1 MTNGLIQ
8 ANELEQWEKELK
20 EQISSANGNERL
32 ILERKLQKIESIEKR
47 IREHFTINQI
57 SSKKN
62 KRKIYQNFCKKTPPS
77 LRWR

>member
-8 ANELEQWEKELK
+8 ANELEQWKKELK

-62 KRKIYQNFCKKTPPS
+62 KRKIYVK
-77 LRWR
+77 

>member
-8 ANELEQWEKELK
+8 ANKLEQWEKELK

-62 KRKIYQNFCKKTPPS
+62 KRKIYVK
-77 LRWR
+77 

>member
-1 MTNGLIQ
+1 LTNGLIQ
-8 ANELEQWEKELK
+8 ANELEQWKKELK

-62 KRKIYQNFCKKTPPS
+62 KRKIYVK
-77 LRWR
+77 